1 METDR
6 TKTRKIPRPPKQS
19 DQQIIPVES
28 IQQRIYLIRVHK
40 VMLDADLA
48 DLYGVTTGRLNEQ
61 VRRNKRRFPEDFL
74 FQLTEEEQE
83 ALRSQIAISKGRGG
97 RRYAPLVFTEQRVAM
112 LSGVLNSERA
122 IRVNI
127 LIMRALVRLRELAAT
142 HKDLARNSTSWR
154 GRSRCTMRESL
165 RFLKRSR
172 NSSRQE
178 SHPRASKLGFGQVR
192 SRNANQ
198 GVK

>member
-1 METDR
+1 M
-6 TKTRKIPRPPKQS
+6 PRPPKQS

-28 IQQRIYLIRVHK
+28 IQQRIYLIRGHK

-48 DLYGVTTGRLNEQ
+48 DLYGVTTGPLNEQ

-127 LIMRALVRLRELAAT
+127 LIMRAFVRLRELAAT
-142 HKDLARNSTSWR
+142 HKDLARKLDELERKVSVHDERITAVLGAIKKLLTPGEPPKSQQI
-154 GRSRCTMRESL
+154 GI
-165 RFLKRSR
+165 
-172 NSSRQE
+172 
-178 SHPRASKLGFGQVR
+178 RAGK
-192 SRNANQ
+192 
-198 GVK
+198 VKKC

>member
-127 LIMRALVRLRELAAT
+127 LIMRAFVRLRELAAT
-142 HKDLARNSTSWR
+142 HKDLARKLDELERKVSVHDERITAVLEAIKKLLTPGEPPKSQQI
-154 GRSRCTMRESL
+154 G
-165 RFLKRSR
+165 F
-172 NSSRQE
+172 
-178 SHPRASKLGFGQVR
+178 RAGK
-192 SRNANQ
+192 
-198 GVK
+198 VKKC

>member
-127 LIMRALVRLRELAAT
+127 LIMRAFVRLRELAAT
-142 HKDLARNSTSWR
+142 HKDLTRKLDELERKVSVHDERITAVLEAIKKLLTPGEPPKSQQI
-154 GRSRCTMRESL
+154 G
-165 RFLKRSR
+165 F
-172 NSSRQE
+172 
-178 SHPRASKLGFGQVR
+178 RAGK
-192 SRNANQ
+192 
-198 GVK
+198 VKKC